1 LKEEYL
7 IVLLIGIILPILFT
21 PILIDAVENNEESL
35 GIIVDFTYP
44 KNLSNE
50 KTDIQEQLNE
60 LLATDKPAISDS
72 ALIAKSVVIT
82 DELLIT
88 DSAQIELFAT
98 DAPSISDSVSSQ
110 VFNTEQIIFNDLLK
124 DDVVLNEPF

>member
-7 IVLLIGIILPILFT
+7 IVLLVGIILPILFT
-21 PILIDAVENNEESL
+21 PILIDAVEVNEETL
-35 GIIVDFTYP
+35 GVVVEFVYP

-50 KTDIQEQLNE
+50 KSDIQDQLNE
-60 LLATDKPAISDS
+60 LFASDKPTVTDS
-72 ALIAKSVVIT
+72 ALIAKSVILT

-98 DAPSISDSVSSQ
+98 DAPSISDSVSSE
-110 VFNTEQIIFNDLLK
+110 VFNSEQIIFNDLLK
-124 DDVVLNEPF
+124 DDVVQNEPI